1 MGLINGIPLV
11 DSSVNYAG
19 KTLPEDAAPLG
30 EPPIDENV
38 QYAGKSLPSQKT
50 PVQIFGVDPTNDPSS
65 IAIGGIFLPA
75 STQIVIRGEKIIA
88 ESQIID
94 GVSVFE
100 HISRKPYEID
110 FDITIWQ
117 GDNSNQASTKFPQQ
131 QINDLWS
138 LIWLPN
144 SVQGVSNTYL
154 NGIGIQQI
162 IIKSISPQPRLGST
176 VLVMR
181 IKAFENQVGQTII
194 ISS

>member
-11 DSSVNYAG
+11 DPTVKYDG
-19 KTLPEDAAPLG
+19 KTLPQDAAPLG

-38 QYAGKSLPSQKT
+38 FYAGKQLPSQKT
-50 PVQIFGVDPTNDPSS
+50 PIQIFGVDPTNDPSS

-75 STQIVIRGEKIIA
+75 STQIMVKGEKILA

-117 GDNSNQASTKFPQQ
+117 GDGSNQASTKFPQQ
-131 QINDLWS
+131 QINDIFS

-144 SVQGVSNTYL
+144 SVQKVQNTYL
-154 NGIGIQQI
+154 NGLNIQQI
-162 IIKSISPQPRLGST
+162 IVKSVSPQPKLGST
-176 VLVMR
+176 NVVIR
-181 IKAFENQVGQTII
+181 IKCYENQPGETII
-194 ISS
+194 L